1 MFPTAPREL
10 LKSCYFRKMS
20 LDKMCS
26 CPSQRAAYTVLAD
39 RMAAVEK
46 GWSHGDIIDVI
57 QFVVWLVSVAF
68 FLWGQYQERRAVD
81 RRFAN
86 MAADQGQGQAAI
98 PLVEAEPQ
106 LMLL

>member
-20 LDKMCS
+20 LDEMFS

-39 RMAAVEK
+39 RMAALER
-46 GWSHGDIIDVI
+46 GWGNGDIIDVL
-57 QFVVWLVSVAF
+57 QFVFWLVSVAF
-68 FLWGQYQERRAVD
+68 FLCGQYQQRQAVD

-86 MAADQGQGQAAI
+86 VAADQEQAAI
-98 PLVEAEPQ
+98 PLVDVQPQ

>member
-1 MFPTAPREL
+1 MFPTSPREM
-10 LKSCYFRKMS
+10 LKAVISKMS
-20 LDKMCS
+20 LDEMCS

-81 RRFAN
+81 RGFAN